1 MEEINSKAN
10 LWKAIRAKCVVCS
23 GGVGI
28 EADACNL
35 KVCPLFPYRF
45 GVPKDKVSAK
55 RMKKS
60 KSHNK

>member
-10 LWKAIRAKCVVCS
+10 LWKAIRAKCVACS
-23 GGVGI
+23 GDVGI
-28 EADACNL
+28 EADACAL
-35 KVCPLFPYRF
+35 KACPLFPYRF

-60 KSHNK
+60 KSRNK